1 MRSRDIERTLQR
13 RFHLRFCILGAH
25 AGGIRNYWSRGRN
38 TRTVC
43 APTDRPDSLNVAVTA
58 ALRSLSRDARKFSAS
73 ASTECAVGGLMV
85 NQTRTVRALVEFEF
99 HWLLFAG
106 GDRLVL
112 YSAIR
117 ACETSSLL

>member
-1 MRSRDIERTLQR
+1 
-13 RFHLRFCILGAH
+13 
-25 AGGIRNYWSRGRN
+25 
-38 TRTVC
+38 
-43 APTDRPDSLNVAVTA
+43 
-58 ALRSLSRDARKFSAS
+58 
-73 ASTECAVGGLMV
+73 MV

-99 HWLLFAG
+99 HWLRFAG